1 MLSKVLKQEKSSER
15 VLELDWEVMYRRGAG
30 EKGEGGEQATSSGL

>member
-15 VLELDWEVMYRRGAG
+15 VLELDWEVMYRQG
-30 EKGEGGEQATSSGL
+30 EEGKGGEQATSSGL